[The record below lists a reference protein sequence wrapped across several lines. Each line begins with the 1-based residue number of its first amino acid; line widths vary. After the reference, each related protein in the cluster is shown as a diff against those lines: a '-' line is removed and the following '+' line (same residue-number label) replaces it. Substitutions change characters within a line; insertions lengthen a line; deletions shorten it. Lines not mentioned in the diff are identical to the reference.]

1 MAQKDIWKFY
11 DDWKVHISNQKLF
24 ESICQTF
31 DLVSQMDRCT
41 KYYDGGLSDNPI
53 AWDLVIPNESILEF
67 IKIYLL
73 CLRNCIAA

>member
-31 DLVSQMDRCT
+31 DLVNQMDRCT
-41 KYYDGGLSDNPI
+41 KYYDGDLSNPV
-53 AWDLVIPNESILEF
+53 AWDLIIPNEFIDDVKKQIKEF
-67 IKIYLL
+67 V
-73 CLRNCIAA
+73 

>member
-31 DLVSQMDRCT
+31 DLVNQMDRCT
-41 KYYDGGLSDNPI
+41 KYYDGDLSNPV
-53 AWDLVIPNESILEF
+53 AWDLIIPNEYIDDVKKQIKEF
-67 IKIYLL
+67 V
-73 CLRNCIAA
+73 